1 MKLSFL
7 TLLMLLPCLA
17 TSAARAEAITV
28 PADVGIGPAG
38 YLISGRVADDQ
49 PLHYGLKFSV
59 QAIIDQAT
67 IQANKNRIPPRY
79 RNQAAHVSEIRISP
93 SILIPDAF
101 FISPKNQHTG
111 IYGIT
116 WRPISLG
123 LTLIQTGALR
133 FTLSTGLLLTYAF
146 LHSDLPE
153 LPDTHFL
160 RPGLDIG
167 GEIELAFSRSF
178 LISFGWFSGFY
189 IPQGFGTFGMGPFG
203 DKQTSSTLSET
214 MWHFGQGFIKL
225 HFRFPYSANL

>member
-1 MKLSFL
+1 
-7 TLLMLLPCLA
+7 
-17 TSAARAEAITV
+17 
-28 PADVGIGPAG
+28 
-38 YLISGRVADDQ
+38 VADDQ
-49 PLHYGLKFSV
+49 PLHYGMKFSV

-67 IQANKNRIPPRY
+67 IQANKNRIPPSY
-79 RNQAAHVSEIRISP
+79 RSQAAHVSEIRISP

-101 FISPKNQHTG
+101 FISPKSQHTG

-123 LTLIQTGALR
+123 LTLVQTSAVR
-133 FTLSTGLLLTYAF
+133 FTLSTGLLLTYAY
-146 LHSDLPE
+146 LYSDLPE

-160 RPGLDIG
+160 RPGLDVG

-189 IPQGFGTFGMGPFG
+189 IPQGFGTFGMGAFG
-203 DKQTSSTLSET
+203 DKQTSDTLSET

>member
-1 MKLSFL
+1 MI
-7 TLLMLLPCLA
+7 LPCLA
-17 TSAARAEAITV
+17 TTPARAEAITV

-38 YLISGRVADDQ
+38 YVISGKVADDQ
-49 PLHYGLKFSV
+49 PLHYGMKFSV

-67 IQANKNRIPPRY
+67 IQANKNRIPASY
-79 RNQAAHVSEIRISP
+79 RSQAAHMSEIRISP

-101 FISPKNQHTG
+101 FISPKTQHTG

-116 WRPISLG
+116 WRPLSLG
-123 LTLIQTGALR
+123 LTLIQTKPLR

-146 LHSDLPE
+146 LYSDLPE
-153 LPDTHFL
+153 LPDTHFF

-203 DKQTSSTLSET
+203 DKATSDNLSQTL
-214 MWHFGQGFIKL
+214 WHFGQGFIKL
-225 HFRFPYSANL
+225 HFRFPYTANL

>member
-1 MKLSFL
+1 MRREW
-7 TLLMLLPCLA
+7 LPWLVVTGLA
-17 TSAARAEAITV
+17 TGMAHAEPVTV
-28 PADVGIGPAG
+28 PVDVGVGPAA
-38 YLISGRVADDQ
+38 YVISGPVFDDQ
-49 PLHYGLKFSV
+49 PVHGGLKLSI

-67 IQANKNRIPPRY
+67 IQANKNRIPASY
-79 RNQAAHVSEIRISP
+79 RSQAAHMSEIRISP

-101 FISPKNQHTG
+101 FISPKTQHTG

-116 WRPISLG
+116 WRPLSLG
-123 LTLIQTGALR
+123 LTLIQSKPLR

-146 LHSDLPE
+146 LYSDLPE
-153 LPDTHFL
+153 LPDTHFF

-203 DKQTSSTLSET
+203 DKATSDNLSKTL
-214 MWHFGQGFIKL
+214 WHFGQAFIKL
-225 HFRFPYSANL
+225 HFRFPYTTNL